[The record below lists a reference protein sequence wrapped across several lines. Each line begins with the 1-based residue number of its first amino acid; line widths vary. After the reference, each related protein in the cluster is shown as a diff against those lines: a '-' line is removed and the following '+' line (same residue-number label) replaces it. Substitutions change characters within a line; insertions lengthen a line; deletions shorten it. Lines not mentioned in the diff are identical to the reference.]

1 VQLFSVL
8 VQQLSPLQPWY
19 NFREELQCA
28 ALGALFVFVGVAN
41 FVTTVQVRACARRR
55 PARAPPRAATP
66 PRAALTAPPP
76 AQTLLEKGARG
87 RRNARR
93 AAAPRSNTSSPSH
106 GARADEDDGRGGAH
120 AVPPVSLDARK
131 TD

>member
-1 VQLFSVL
+1 
-8 VQQLSPLQPWY
+8 
-19 NFREELQCA
+19 
-28 ALGALFVFVGVAN
+28 
-41 FVTTVQVRACARRR
+41 VRASTPGARAAARRNAATRCPHR
-55 PARAPPRAATP
+55 PA
-66 PRAALTAPPP
+66 PP